1 MPWSARPRRKP
12 PVRRRRRRGRKPS
25 PVQPWRGIRG
35 GVAGAVRSGVW
46 RSIEEMEGSSGGGG
60 GGERVDGDGLGV
72 SVTTAAAED
81 GVELGWTGFA
91 WRLAAAQ
98 IPGKIQNRWDVG
110 ACWFF
115 YQNKKN
121 FTPITWFNK
130 KSITCVN
137 YKTNFLNLIIVPWF
151 NNMVL

>member
-1 MPWSARPRRKP
+1 MSRALERAATAEAAGEEETAKGAEAISGAAVERDQ
-12 PVRRRRRRGRKPS
+12 G
-25 PVQPWRGIRG
+25 G

-91 WRLAAAQ
+91 
-98 IPGKIQNRWDVG
+98 
-110 ACWFF
+110 
-115 YQNKKN
+115 
-121 FTPITWFNK
+121 
-130 KSITCVN
+130 
-137 YKTNFLNLIIVPWF
+137 
-151 NNMVL
+151 